1 MVGIKPKR
9 TRLVPSISLVAQ
21 ADGPGQI
28 EEKEGEIEP
37 ERIYRLKLI
46 YDLDLSLNSIP
57 TKRTP
62 RNKNAKFVHAW
73 VSSGYFV
80 KYKF

>member
-28 EEKEGEIEP
+28 EEKEGEIGP
-37 ERIYRLKLI
+37 ERIYRLKLFRI
-46 YDLDLSLNSIP
+46 WI
-57 TKRTP
+57 
-62 RNKNAKFVHAW
+62 
-73 VSSGYFV
+73 
-80 KYKF
+80 

>member
-21 ADGPGQI
+21 ADGLGQI
-28 EEKEGEIEP
+28 KEKEGEIEP

-46 YDLDLSLNSIP
+46 
-57 TKRTP
+57 
-62 RNKNAKFVHAW
+62 
-73 VSSGYFV
+73 
-80 KYKF
+80 